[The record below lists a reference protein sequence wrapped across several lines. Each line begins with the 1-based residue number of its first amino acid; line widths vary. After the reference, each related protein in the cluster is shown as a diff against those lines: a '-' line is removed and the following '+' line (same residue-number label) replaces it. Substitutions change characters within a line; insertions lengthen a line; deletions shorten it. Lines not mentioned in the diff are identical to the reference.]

1 MSDIVSLPTI
11 PVMCS
16 LVVGVENVSK
26 AVDSVEEKLNHKLTG
41 RKCYGVSTEDENGL
55 HYRACI
61 AIQEG
66 DDPTALGLTP
76 SEIPGGKYAKD
87 RIRPWD
93 YKKDVPRL
101 IEKFEKMTKEYEKD
115 EARPSVEFYRR
126 HDDLILYLPIK

>member
-1 MSDIVSLPTI
+1 MSDVVNLPTI

-16 LVVGVENVSK
+16 MVVGVEDVSK

-41 RKCYGVSTEDENGL
+41 RKCYGVSAEDQKGL
-55 HYRACI
+55 HYRACV

-66 DDPTALGLTP
+66 DDPAVLGLTS

-93 YKKDVPRL
+93 YRKDVPIL
-101 IEKFEKMTKEYEKD
+101 IAKFEKMAQEH
-115 EARPSVEFYRR
+115 EADKTRPSVEFYRR

>member
-1 MSDIVSLPTI
+1 MSDVVDLPTI
-11 PVMCS
+11 PIMCS
-16 LVVGVENVSK
+16 TVVGVEDVSK
-26 AVDSVEEKLNHKLTG
+26 AVDLVEEKLNHKLTG
-41 RKCYGVSTEDENGL
+41 RRCYGVSTEDEKGL

-66 DDPTALGLTP
+66 DDPSSLGLTP

-93 YKKDVPRL
+93 YRKDIPRL
-101 IEKFEKMTKEYEKD
+101 IEKFEKMAKEHEVDKT
-115 EARPSVEFYRR
+115 RPSIEFYRR

>member
-1 MSDIVSLPTI
+1 MSDVVDLLTI

-16 LVVGVENVSK
+16 LAVGVEDVSK
-26 AVDSVEEKLNHKLTG
+26 AVDSVEEKLGHKLTG
-41 RKCYGVSTEDENGL
+41 RKCYGVSTEDESGL
-55 HYRACI
+55 HYQACV

-66 DDPTALGLTP
+66 DDPASLGLTP

-93 YKKDVPRL
+93 YRKDVPKL
-101 IEKFEKMTKEYEKD
+101 IEKFEKMTQEH
-115 EARPSVEFYRR
+115 EADKTRPSVEFYRR